1 MQTNAALAYAG
12 KADAAAAPRWSLRR
26 EVPAWLLSWVLHLG
40 VFVALALLIRT
51 SPRQP
56 PGEPGRGGGIVLVQQ
71 SQGKVEYFS
80 EPAEQQSSSSQA
92 AALQTPVNPLPGP
105 RERPVD
111 PTGAFPTAADL
122 VASGATTGDLFP
134 NAGDL
139 LQGSRPS
146 GLPDGQTQ
154 TSVFGAQGTGT
165 KFIYVFDRSGS
176 MEGYQGRPLA
186 AAKAEL
192 IASLQNLDSVHQF
205 QIIFYNDEPSPLNPF
220 GGQPRMMFGS
230 ERDKR
235 LAVDFVKGV
244 VANGSTRHLEALK
257 MALRL
262 KPDVIF
268 FLTDADEPRMTY
280 SELEQIR
287 RMNGAGGCS
296 IHAIEFGSGP
306 YQGDDNFLVKLARQ
320 NGGQHVYV
328 DVNSLPL
335 PR

>member
-1 MQTNAALAYAG
+1 MQTNAALSYARP
-12 KADAAAAPRWSLRR
+12 ADAAVAPRWSLRR

-40 VFVALALLIRT
+40 VFVALALLVRT

-56 PGEPGRGGGIVLVQQ
+56 PGEPGRAGGIVLVQQ

-80 EPAEQQSSSSQA
+80 EPAQQQSARS
-92 AALQTPVNPLPGP
+92 LTPQTPLLPLPGQ

-111 PTGAFPTAADL
+111 PTDAFPTAADL
-122 VASGATTGDLFP
+122 VASGATTGDAFP
-134 NAGDL
+134 SAGDL

-205 QIIFYNDEPSPLNPF
+205 QIIFYNDGQSALNPF

-235 LAVDFVKGV
+235 LAVDFIKGV

-268 FLTDADEPRMTY
+268 FLTDADEPQMTY
-280 SELEQIR
+280 SELEAIR
-287 RMNGAGGCS
+287 RMNGGGGCS

-306 YQGDDNFLVKLARQ
+306 FQGDDNFLVKLARQ

-335 PR
+335 SR